1 MSFSPILRLTLH
13 LWLIAALVLPTAIAW
28 PQGAAHA
35 PVMAQVTA
43 AAMDDMA
50 GDDMADMP
58 CDEGAAQPPVEHS
71 KQPCDQG
78 CCPYSSCDFSACL
91 ATACLPHLP
100 ALLAKAPVVPVVI
113 PWNLGSAPRALPERL
128 LRPPIA

>member
-1 MSFSPILRLTLH
+1 MPFSVILRLTLQ
-13 LWLIAALVLPTAIAW
+13 LWLIAALVLPGAIAW
-28 PQGAAHA
+28 PEAAIHA
-35 PVMAQVTA
+35 PVAAQAT
-43 AAMDDMA
+43 AMDDMT
-50 GDDMADMP
+50 GMP
-58 CDEGAAQPPVEHS
+58 CDEGATPLPIEHS
-71 KQPCDQG
+71 KQPCEQG

-100 ALLAKAPVVPVVI
+100 ALLAKAPAVLFVI